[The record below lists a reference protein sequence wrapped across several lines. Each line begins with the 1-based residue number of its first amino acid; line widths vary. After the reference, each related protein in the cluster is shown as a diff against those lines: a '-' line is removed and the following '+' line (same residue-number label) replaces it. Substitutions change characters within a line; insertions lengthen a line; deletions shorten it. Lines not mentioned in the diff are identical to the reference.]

1 MNKSQNI
8 KTKVG
13 ISINNEFHEWSF
25 GTVNIRSGKERD
37 EGAKIY
43 TVVEAINEA
52 MLSFCCLQ
60 EIKYGNS
67 GKKQIT
73 FNSGEQYE
81 FN

>member
-8 KTKVG
+8 KTKVD
-13 ISINNEFHEWSF
+13 ISINNEFHDWSF

-52 MLSFCCLQ
+52 KLSFCCLQ
-60 EIKYGNS
+60 EVKYRNS
-67 GKKQIT
+67 GKK
-73 FNSGEQYE
+73 
-81 FN
+81 